1 MEFLTDIGNKIFFN
15 VYDNSISFYIE
26 TEKKKI
32 KITILKDDNVQVSI
46 YDKFNQRLDLFDK
59 FLSVQDFID
68 SGILR
73 SIKYINRSRVA

>member
-46 YDKFNQRLDLFDK
+46 YDKINQRLDLFDK